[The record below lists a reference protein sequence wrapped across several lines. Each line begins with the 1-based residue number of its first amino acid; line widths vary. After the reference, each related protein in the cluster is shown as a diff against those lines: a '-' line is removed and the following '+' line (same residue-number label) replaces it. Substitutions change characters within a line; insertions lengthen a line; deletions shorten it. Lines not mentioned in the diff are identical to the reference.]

1 MEARAMADYD
11 QLMQA
16 HANTIAQSAQQIQNE
31 INEVDYEYNRNLAE
45 GNTDMASFYLRQHQA
60 LVEEQQKLN
69 ASIAASQQPQSPY
82 SPAEQQFIA
91 DNAHILSDPK
101 KLNEALAASYALQL
115 RGYDRNDPAY
125 VRGLS
130 IATGALEADGSEGRE
145 VLSPNAAA
153 EISGVTPELYNQGV
167 QRLAYMKALG
177 HYKWDQ
183 S

>member
-1 MEARAMADYD
+1 MADYD
-11 QLMQA
+11 ALTQQA
-16 HANTIAQSAQQIQNE
+16 NAIRETAKQIEDDLQANAYEYQIAQSNGESEKAAFHI
-31 INEVDYEYNRNLAE
+31 
-45 GNTDMASFYLRQHQA
+45 RQHWA
-60 LVEEQQKLN
+60 LRDEAQKL
-69 ASIAASQQPQSPY
+69 SAAVAEAQGPQSPY

-101 KLNEALAASYALQL
+101 KWNEAIAASYALQL
-115 RGYDRNDPAY
+115 RGYNRNDPAY
-125 VRGLS
+125 IRGVS
-130 IATGALEADGSEGRE
+130 IATGALEADGSEGHE

>member
-1 MEARAMADYD
+1 LQIEDD
-11 QLMQA
+11 LQA
-16 HANTIAQSAQQIQNE
+16 NAYEYQIAQSNGESEKAAFHI
-31 INEVDYEYNRNLAE
+31 
-45 GNTDMASFYLRQHQA
+45 RQHWA
-60 LVEEQQKLN
+60 LQQEAQKLN
-69 ASIAASQQPQSPY
+69 AVVTASQQPQSPY
-82 SPAEQQFIA
+82 SPAEEQFIR
-91 DNAHILSDPK
+91 DNTHILSDPK
-101 KLNEALAASYALQL
+101 KVNEALAASYALQL

-125 VRGLS
+125 IRGVA

-167 QRLAYMKALG
+167 ARLQHMKAMG

>member
-1 MEARAMADYD
+1 MADYD

-16 HANTIAQSAQQIQNE
+16 HAEATAKSMQQIQEDANA
-31 INEVDYEYNRNLAE
+31 VAYEYERNIRE
-45 GNTDMASFYLRQHQA
+45 GNTEMAGFYQRQWNEYRREA
-60 LVEEQQKLN
+60 ERLN
-69 ASIAASQQPQSPY
+69 ADIAASQPPQSPY
-82 SPAEQQFIA
+82 SAAEQQFIC

-101 KLNEALAASYALQL
+101 KYNEAIAASYALQL
-115 RGYDRNDPAY
+115 RGYNRNDPAY
-125 VRGLS
+125 IRGVS

-145 VLSPNAAA
+145 ILSPDTAA

-167 QRLAYMKALG
+167 ARLQHMKAMG